1 MKPLTRALA
10 MLALAALLVGL
21 LAAAVIA
28 RSDHVDD
35 ATFAAVFMVGV
46 GFVWIATGLFAW
58 HRRPA
63 NKAGALMT
71 WTGFLWLV
79 NAFVAANSPAIF
91 TFAVLASNLYLGV
104 FVHLLLAYPEGTLRR
119 RIDRRLAAAVYALCA
134 ARRAPDPAVR
144 DPGRAK
150 AARRASSR
158 SRARPRSA
166 TSATSSRASRPSR
179 SRAR

>member
-1 MKPLTRALA
+1 LNALTRALA

-21 LAAAVIA
+21 LAATVIA

-35 ATFAAVFMVGV
+35 AGFAAVFLIGV

-79 NAFVAANSPAIF
+79 NAFVAANSPAVFRRSMRSVGSIF
-91 TFAVLASNLYLGV
+91 LFASCRAHMCRKS
-104 FVHLLLAYPEGTLRR
+104 LR
-119 RIDRRLAAAVYALCA
+119 C
-134 ARRAPDPAVR
+134 
-144 DPGRAK
+144 
-150 AARRASSR
+150 ASS
-158 SRARPRSA
+158 
-166 TSATSSRASRPSR
+166 
-179 SRAR
+179 